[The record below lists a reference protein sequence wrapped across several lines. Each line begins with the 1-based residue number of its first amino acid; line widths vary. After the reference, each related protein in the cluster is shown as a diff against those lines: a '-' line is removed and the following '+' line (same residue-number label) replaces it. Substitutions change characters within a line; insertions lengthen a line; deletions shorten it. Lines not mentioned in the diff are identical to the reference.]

1 MRLSHYFIA
10 TQKETP
16 SDAETIS
23 HQLMIRAGFI
33 RKLATGL
40 YTWLPLGLRVL
51 RKVEAIVREEMNRS
65 GALEILM
72 PAIQPAELWQESGRW
87 EQYGPELLRLK
98 DRHER
103 LFCFGPT
110 HEEVVTELARR
121 EIKSYKQLPLHF
133 YQIQIKFRDEI
144 RPRFGVMRARE
155 FVMKDG
161 YSFHL
166 TEQSLHDTYEKMYQT
181 YTTIL
186 TRLGLQFRAVT
197 ADTGSIGGES
207 SHEFHVLADAGEDSI
222 VFSDTG
228 PYAANLELAT
238 AQLTQ
243 TRNDPKQPLTKV
255 ATPTERTIQEVCQAL
270 HMNPEQSVKVLL
282 VKGTETPVVALL
294 LRGDHALNITKAE
307 KLKEVAK
314 PLTFASEEAIQTQ
327 VGCQTGFIGPIGLT
341 ISCIVD
347 KTAAV
352 LSDFVCGANQ
362 AGYHFT
368 GVNWGRDLKEPWT
381 ADLRNVVAGDTS
393 PDGQGKLEI
402 KRGIEVGHIFKLGK
416 KYSQAMRALVQNEAG
431 ENLPLMMGCYGMGI
445 SRMVAAAIEQYHDGA
460 GMLWPKAMAPFQISL
475 IPILRSNSTVLE
487 QVELLYHTLVTAG
500 FEVLFDDRD
509 ERPGIKF
516 SESDLIGIPHR
527 LVVSEKTLSLNQV
540 EYKNRQ
546 TGETQGIPLTE
557 VVSFFN
563 RLLA

>member
-133 YQIQIKFRDEI
+133 YQIQTKFRDEI

-243 TRNDPKQPLTKV
+243 TRNVPKQPLTKV

-270 HMNPEQSVKVLL
+270 HMSPEQSVKVLL

-347 KTAAV
+347 KSAAV

-362 AGYHFT
+362 AGYHFI

-460 GMLWPKAMAPFQISL
+460 GMLWPKTMAPFQISL

-487 QVELLYHTLVTAG
+487 QVEQLYHTLVTVG

-527 LVVSEKTLSLNQV
+527 LVVSEKTLSLHQA
-540 EYKNRQ
+540 EYKNRK
-546 TGETQGIPLTE
+546 TGEIQMIPLTE
-557 VVSFFN
+557 VVGFFN